1 MPGLP
6 VTVRTADTP
15 MKTCEGRVSR
25 IAIAGLQL
33 DLPKADNLARID
45 AEIDL
50 ACQRFP
56 WVELIL
62 IGELAAFGPNPAH
75 AQPLPGAAE
84 LRFVAAARRNGV
96 WLVAGSI
103 FERIGDSI
111 FNTASVI
118 NPAGE
123 IVARYRKMFP
133 FFPYE
138 KGVTPG
144 SDFVVFDI
152 PRVGRFGLSICYDM
166 WFPETIRSM
175 AWMGAEVILH
185 PTMTNT
191 IDRDVE
197 LSIARANAAMNQCYL
212 IDINVAGDLGV
223 GRSGM
228 YGPGGEIIY
237 QAGSGREILTA
248 ELDLE
253 SVRSARKRGWHSLT
267 QPLKSFRD
275 SKIVF
280 PPYSQERDGQSH
292 DQSPY
297 LNSLGPLVMPARNGR
312 VAPDADET

>member
-1 MPGLP
+1 M
-6 VTVRTADTP
+6 
-15 MKTCEGRVSR
+15 SR

-33 DLPKADNLARID
+33 DLPKADNLDRID

-50 ACQRFP
+50 VHQRFP
-56 WVELIL
+56 WVDLVL

-75 AQPLPGAAE
+75 AQPLPGMAE
-84 LRFVAAARRNGV
+84 QRFVAAARRNRI

-103 FERIGDSI
+103 FERVGDKI

-138 KGVTPG
+138 KGIEPG
-144 SDFVVFDI
+144 SEFVVFDI
-152 PRVGRFGLSICYDM
+152 PQVGRFGVSICYDM
-166 WFPETIRSM
+166 WFPETTRSL

-212 IDINVAGDLGV
+212 VDINVAGDLGF
-223 GRSGM
+223 GRSGI
-228 YGPGGEIIY
+228 YGPGGEVICE
-237 QAGSGREILTA
+237 AGSGREILA
-248 ELDLE
+248 VELDLE
-253 SVRSARKRGWHSLT
+253 AVRSARKRGWHSQT

-275 SKIVF
+275 SKVVF
-280 PPYSQERDGQSH
+280 PPYAVGHGQS
-292 DQSPY
+292 PT
-297 LNSLGPLVMPARNGR
+297 LNSLGPLVMPGR
-312 VAPDADET
+312 HGRTAASPEET